1 MSAKIFFTAGD
12 APGKIATRLA
22 ITTAVAAIGHVWQ
35 ALVNRRAVME
45 LGRLD
50 DRMLHDI
57 GLVRSDVLGALSEPL
72 HRDPSRV
79 LVMRRLVNRRNPAI
93 PARRASAT
101 RPTELA

>member
-1 MSAKIFFTAGD
+1 MSAKIFFMAGD
-12 APGKIATRLA
+12 ASGKIATRLA
-22 ITTAVAAIGHVWQ
+22 ISSAVAAIGHVWQ

-79 LVMRRLVNRRNPAI
+79 LVMRRLVNRRLPA
-93 PARRASAT
+93 PSARRTAAA
-101 RPTELA
+101 RQTEVA